1 MDTRRLVALDGLRGI
16 CALTV
21 LFFHIFQFGKMNPF
35 SNGFLSVDIFFLLSG
50 FVLTL
55 AFGEQLAAGMGLG
68 DFMRARIRRLGPVL
82 WFAAGLSVLA
92 FFAAD
97 AFSPSHISPFAAI
110 LAGLQN
116 AFLIPLTGAST
127 TDAFPLNGP
136 SWSLFAEIWVNAG
149 FALVAV
155 RLTPVRLALIVAAG
169 WLFMIVHAWQMGT
182 VDFGATQ
189 STVLYAIPRSVPSFA
204 TGVLIFRLWKQGAF
218 RRLPPVHPMIAIAA
232 WAAITALPVKSVVF
246 ELAEIMVTGPV
257 IVILLANASLA
268 PPAWCLWLGR
278 ISYPL
283 YATHFIIIHA
293 EERIIG
299 SHLNIWIFAGF
310 LIQSLLL
317 ADVLAR
323 WCDPA
328 TRRRLPHWGIR
339 QKPSAAG

>member
-21 LFFHIFQFGKMNPF
+21 LFFHIFQFGTMKLFP
-35 SNGFLSVDIFFLLSG
+35 NGFLSVDIFFLLSG
-50 FVLTL
+50 FVLAL
-55 AFGEQLAAGMGLG
+55 AFGEQLAAGMTLR
-68 DFMRARIRRLGPVL
+68 DFMRARVRRLGPVI

-92 FFAAD
+92 FFLSD
-97 AFSPSHISPFAAI
+97 ALRPSHISSFAVT

-116 AFLIPLTGAST
+116 AFLIPLTGTST

-149 FALVAV
+149 FALLAV
-155 RLTPVRLALIVAAG
+155 RLTPGRLALLVTAG
-169 WLFMIVHAWQMGT
+169 WLFVVIHAWQIGT

-189 STVLYAIPRSVPSFA
+189 STVLYAIPRATPSFA
-204 TGVLIFRLWKQGAF
+204 TGVLIFKLWKQGVF
-218 RRLPPVHPMIAIAA
+218 RRLPAIHPMIAIAV

-246 ELAEIMVTGPV
+246 ELAQIMVTGPL
-257 IVILLANASLA
+257 ILILLANASSA

-283 YATHFIIIHA
+283 YATHFIIVHA

-328 TRRRLPHWGIR
+328 TRRRFPRWEMRH
-339 QKPSAAG
+339 KPTAAG